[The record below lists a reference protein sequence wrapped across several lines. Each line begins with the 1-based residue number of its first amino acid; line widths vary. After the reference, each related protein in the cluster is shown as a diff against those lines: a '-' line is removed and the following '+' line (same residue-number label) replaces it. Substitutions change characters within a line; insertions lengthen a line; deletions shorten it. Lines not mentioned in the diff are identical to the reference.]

1 MIKRAVGFLEI
12 RPTALFLDIFQ
23 TKVMAKTH
31 MK

>member
-1 MIKRAVGFLEI
+1 MIKRAVGFLG
-12 RPTALFLDIFQ
+12 RPIALFLDIFQ